1 MNTIA
6 KKGGI
11 WKFTLQVH
19 LPVSQSM
26 RHSAL
31 FSCLKDQ
38 MACQVWRVLS
48 AGLSRDAT
56 KQFAATAFGYR
67 VSFRQKLE

>member
-1 MNTIA
+1 
-6 KKGGI
+6 
-11 WKFTLQVH
+11 
-19 LPVSQSM
+19 M

-56 KQFAATAFGYR
+56 KQFAETAFGYR
-67 VSFRQKLE
+67 VSFRQKIE